1 MRLLENKICLIT
13 GASRGIG
20 YETARKF
27 AEEGAVVY
35 VNSRTAGSLD
45 SVCKEWSS
53 EYDTEVKPVYF
64 DVTDSKSVLDSI
76 KQIKKGHGH
85 LDVLVNNAGI
95 MKDAL
100 VGMINLQL
108 MEEVF
113 SVNVFSVLNMIQSAT
128 RIMGGKNPG
137 SIINIS
143 SVVATQGAAGQT
155 VYSASKGA
163 VISLTKSAAKE
174 LAPKN
179 IRVNAVAPGM
189 VDTDMFRQFSEKKDI
204 NTFLSNIKFGRLG
217 SAVEI
222 ANSILFLASD
232 LSSYMTGQV
241 LGVDGGT
248 YLN

>member
-1 MRLLENKICLIT
+1 MNLLENKICLIT

-35 VNSRTAGSLD
+35 VNSRSAGSLD
-45 SVCKEWSS
+45 SVCKEWTSK
-53 EYDTEVKPVYF
+53 YDTEVKPVYF
-64 DVTDSKSVLDSI
+64 DVTDSKAVMDSI
-76 KQIKKGHGH
+76 KQIKKDHGH

-128 RIMGGKNPG
+128 KIMGGKNPG

-143 SVVATQGAAGQT
+143 SVVAAQGAAGQT

-189 VDTDMFRQFSEKKDI
+189 IDTDMFRQFSEKKDI

-217 SAVEI
+217 SAEEI

-248 YLN
+248 SLN